1 MNGKDRLPYDRISLG
16 VSLILAVLIL
26 YFILL
31 DRSYAQDSQSD
42 SLANPAAQFS
52 ETFESLDL
60 IPATN
65 ELIFSEPD
73 TQTIEE
79 LTIEE
84 PIGELHHLHL

>member
-42 SLANPAAQFS
+42 SLANPAAQTS
-52 ETFESLDL
+52 EKLESLDL